1 MKLFEVC
8 EMKNYKLFSAD
19 SHLEISPERW
29 TARVPAKYRDRAPR
43 LIKLPNGGDGVVV
56 EGRPLYVVGLAI
68 AGKPYERHELTGVS
82 YKGSE
87 GAGTPEQ
94 RLKEQDQDGVEG
106 EVLYTSASN
115 LTFWRGIKNDDAY
128 LSVIH
133 AYNTFLAEEYCAVNR
148 DRLVALGAI
157 PTHSVEAA
165 TRELEYCARAGLK
178 GVMLNTF
185 PSGKSYPSPED
196 DRFYAAAIDLNMAIS
211 VHVGMQL
218 PDGPL
223 FKYDKQPGEVAFGG
237 DPIRVLTRFGGNSG
251 LNAVQLLLSG
261 VFDRLPQ
268 LMIYWAET
276 QIGLLPYYYEQLDDV
291 YKRSRHW
298 MGGTSVGAA
307 QTEPSRYFREHFYW
321 GFIYDR
327 VGLRLRH
334 EIGIDKIMWGNDFPT
349 PPAIG
354 QLPTGDR
361 RYFSGV
367 ADDEKQKILTDNAVE
382 FFHLSCRA
390 TRPLIL
396 RRG

>member
-1 MKLFEVC
+1 MASK
-8 EMKNYKLFSAD
+8 YRLFSAD

-43 LIKLPNGGDGVVV
+43 LVKLPNGGDGVIV
-56 EGRPLYVVGLAI
+56 EGWPLYVLGLAI
-68 AGKPYERHELTGVS
+68 AGKPYERHELSGVN
-82 YKGSE
+82 YEGSE

-128 LSVIH
+128 LAVLH

-157 PTHSVEAA
+157 PTHSIDAA

-196 DRFYAAAIDLNMAIS
+196 DRFYAAAIELNMAVS

-261 VFDRLPQ
+261 VFDRLPK
-268 LMIYWAET
+268 LKLYWAET
-276 QIGLLPYYYEQLDDV
+276 QIGWLPYYYEQLDDV
-291 YKRSRHW
+291 YKRSRYW
-298 MGGTSVGAA
+298 MARYFGS
-307 QTEPSRYFREHFYW
+307 QPLKQEPSRYFREHFYW
-321 GFIYDR
+321 GFINDR
-327 VGLRLRH
+327 IGLRLRY
-334 EIGIDKIMWGNDFPT
+334 EIGVDKIMWGNDFPHSAGDW
-349 PPAIG
+349 PNSKRVIG
-354 QLPTGDR
+354 DI
-361 RYFSGV
+361 FANV
-367 ADDEKQKILTDNAVE
+367 ADDEKQKILADNAAD
-382 FFHLSCRA
+382 FFHLS
-390 TRPLIL
+390 
-396 RRG
+396 